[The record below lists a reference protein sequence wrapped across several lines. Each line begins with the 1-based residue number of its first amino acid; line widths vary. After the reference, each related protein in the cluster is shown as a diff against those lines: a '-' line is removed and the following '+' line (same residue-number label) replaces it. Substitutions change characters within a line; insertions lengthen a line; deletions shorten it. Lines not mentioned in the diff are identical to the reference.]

1 MNNVTSFGLLV
12 NVSLFEMEPILD
24 QIDLNEI
31 GMLESVEELYLLES
45 MEQLYSVE
53 PTIEPIVFNPI
64 LEPEPLPERRLR

>member
-1 MNNVTSFGLLV
+1 MKKVTKVVLLV
-12 NVSLFEMEPILD
+12 NVPLFEMEPILD

-31 GMLESVEELYLLES
+31 GILESVEELYLLES

-64 LEPEPLPERRLR
+64 LEPEPPPERRLR